1 MKIRLRILILVQLTL
16 LAPLLGC
23 TSTLYFGSP
32 HSIERIHLT
41 SSKPDQYSLYVDAPG
56 GSHYQVP
63 ADGRL
68 VIEFPEVPKE
78 CRGRLPNMFYGGRK
92 PGPARLEVRKGK
104 RVIRVLYFREV
115 EALPIDNEGYRL
127 IEIKS

>member
-1 MKIRLRILILVQLTL
+1 MKIRLHILLFLQLAL
-16 LAPLLGC
+16 LTPLLGC

-32 HSIERIHLT
+32 HSIERIHLI
-41 SSKPDQYSLYVDAPG
+41 SSEPDQYSLYVDAPG
-56 GSHYQVP
+56 GSHYKVP

-78 CRGRLPNMFYGGRK
+78 CRGWLPDIFYSGRK

-104 RVIRVLYFREV
+104 RIIRVLHFREV
-115 EALPIDNEGYRL
+115 ESLPITNEGYRIL
-127 IEIKS
+127 KQ